1 MGLNAGSRVLITGG
15 GDGIGFFMAKQLLE
29 DGHRVAVLDK
39 QTDKAEALAEQFG
52 AALLAF
58 RGDVTRADDL
68 SVCAAAMAERWGGVD
83 IAVHNACLCPFK
95 NFEDT
100 TDEDFART
108 FSVNYYGAV
117 SMVRAVLPLM
127 RAQKSGRVCFTSSG
141 VGVTG
146 FGGLAAYAS
155 TKGALEA
162 LAKCLGIEEAQAG
175 ITCHILHPPLT
186 RTVSSSPLPVP
197 PDFMADPEKVGRGL
211 AKNLGK
217 KHFILCHSFGQ
228 RLQTRM
234 AYQFPIGLGKL
245 MSKMTGRAAQEQAK
259 VQQ

>member
-1 MGLNAGSRVLITGG
+1 MGLKAGSRVLITGG
-15 GDGIGFFMAKQLLE
+15 GDGIGFFMTKQLLE
-29 DGHRVAVLDK
+29 DGHKVAVLDIN
-39 QTDKAEALAEQFG
+39 TGKAETLAERFG
-52 AALLAF
+52 LALLVF
-58 RGDVTRADDL
+58 RGDVTRADD
-68 SVCAAAMAERWGGVD
+68 VAGCAAAMAERWYGVD

-100 TDEDFART
+100 ADDDFART
-108 FSVNYYGAV
+108 YSVNYYGAV
-117 SMVRAVLPLM
+117 NLTRAVLPMM
-127 RAQKSGRVCFTSSG
+127 RVQKSGRVCFTSSG

-155 TKGALEA
+155 TKGAIEA
-162 LAKCLGIEEAQAG
+162 LAKCLGIEEAAAG
-175 ITCHILHPPLT
+175 ISFHILHPPLT

-217 KHFILCHSFGQ
+217 KSFIICHSFGQ

-234 AYQFPIGLGKL
+234 AYRFPIGLGKL
-245 MSKMTGRAAQEQAK
+245 MSKMTSRAAQEQAEK
-259 VQQ
+259 